1 MKPKNGLIPLRLIN
15 TNVIP
20 VKVYQGS
27 TVAQAE
33 LLDESTINVVSENS
47 MDQPSPH
54 QPVSQGIPQEMIPE
68 DITDQE
74 KEKLLALLEL
84 YTDVI
89 GGDNDLGCTK
99 VLHHNIDTGNASP
112 IRQPVQRLSLPAKEE
127 VKKLLEE
134 MLQKNVVSPSTS
146 PWASPIVLVHKKDG
160 STRFCIDYRKVNSL
174 TRKDAYP
181 IPKIDETLDTLA
193 GARLFSTLDLR
204 SGYWQVQVNPEHWE
218 KTAFCTSE
226 GLFEFNVM
234 PFGLCNA
241 PATFQR
247 LMDSVLAGLHW
258 KTCLVYIDDIIVVGK
273 SFDEHLCNLQ
283 AVLERLRQ
291 AGLKLHPRKCQLL
304 RHKVTYLGHVVSAQ
318 GIAPDPDK
326 TDRVNHW
333 LTPQS
338 AKEVQ
343 QFLGLANYYRRF
355 IKNFASVTKPLHR
368 LTEKGRKFKW
378 TQESDQAFNTLK

>member
-1 MKPKNGLIPLRLIN
+1 M
-15 TNVIP
+15 
-20 VKVYQGS
+20 
-27 TVAQAE
+27 
-33 LLDESTINVVSENS
+33 
-47 MDQPSPH
+47 
-54 QPVSQGIPQEMIPE
+54 
-68 DITDQE
+68 
-74 KEKLLALLEL
+74 
-84 YTDVI
+84 
-89 GGDNDLGCTK
+89 
-99 VLHHNIDTGNASP
+99 
-112 IRQPVQRLSLPAKEE
+112 
-127 VKKLLEE
+127 
-134 MLQKNVVSPSTS
+134 
-146 PWASPIVLVHKKDG
+146 
-160 STRFCIDYRKVNSL
+160 
-174 TRKDAYP
+174 
-181 IPKIDETLDTLA
+181 
-193 GARLFSTLDLR
+193 
-204 SGYWQVQVNPEHWE
+204 QVNPEHRE

-247 LMDSVLAGLHW
+247 LMDCVLAGLHW

-318 GIAPDPDK
+318 GITPDPDK
-326 TDRVNHW
+326 TDRVNRW

-355 IKNFASVTKPLHR
+355 IKNFASVAKPLHR

-378 TQESDQAFNTLK
+378 TQESDQAFNTLKQKLTSAPVLALPNWSIPFLLDTDASDVTNPR

>member
-1 MKPKNGLIPLRLIN
+1 MDGRECLHCPHNSCQGIGETKEWTHTLCLIN
-15 TNVIP
+15 TNLIP

-33 LLDESTINVVSENS
+33 LLDESTINAVSENS

-54 QPVSQGIPQEMIPE
+54 QPVSQEIPQEMIPE

-112 IRQPVQRLSLPAKEE
+112 IRQPVRRLSLPAKEE

-146 PWASPIVLVHKKDG
+146 PWALPIVLVHKKDG

-181 IPKIDETLDTLA
+181 IPKIDKTLNTLA
-193 GARLFSTLDLR
+193 GAKLFSTLDLR

-226 GLFEFNVM
+226 GLLEFNVM

-247 LMDSVLAGLHW
+247 LMDSVLTGLHW
-258 KTCLVYIDDIIVVGK
+258 KTCLVYIDGIIVVGK
-273 SFDEHLCNLQ
+273 SSDEYLCNLQ
-283 AVLERLRQ
+283 AVLE
-291 AGLKLHPRKCQLL
+291 H
-304 RHKVTYLGHVVSAQ
+304 H
-318 GIAPDPDK
+318 
-326 TDRVNHW
+326 
-333 LTPQS
+333 
-338 AKEVQ
+338 
-343 QFLGLANYYRRF
+343 
-355 IKNFASVTKPLHR
+355 
-368 LTEKGRKFKW
+368 
-378 TQESDQAFNTLK
+378 